1 MTRLGKNDWKDR
13 LFASLVYLI
22 PLYYVLEFGGFL
34 FNQFPI
40 LQLITIPLIPLIY
53 LYSIIPFARF
63 IIFIAL
69 FSFVIRNSKFSH
81 FLRYNA
87 MQAILID
94 ILLILVNLIIG
105 ILAGGIGGL
114 FIETLYNVIFLGTLA
129 ACGYSIYQSAT
140 GKYAELP
147 GISEAAYSQVPF

>member
-1 MTRLGKNDWKDR
+1 MTRLGSNDWKDR

-40 LQLITIPLIPLIY
+40 LQLITIPLMPLIY

-105 ILAGGIGGL
+105 ILAGGIVGL

>member
-1 MTRLGKNDWKDR
+1 MTRLGSNDWKDR

>member
-1 MTRLGKNDWKDR
+1 MTRLGSSDWKDK
-13 LFASLVYLI
+13 LFSTLVYLI

-34 FNQFPI
+34 FNQFPF
-40 LQLITIPLIPLIY
+40 LRLITIPLIPLIY
-53 LYSIIPFARF
+53 LYSLIPFARF

-69 FSFVIRNSKFSH
+69 FALVIRNSNLSH

-94 ILLILVNLIIG
+94 ILLILVNLIVG

-114 FIETLYNVIFLGTLA
+114 FMETLYNMIFLGTLV
-129 ACGYSIYQSAT
+129 ACVYCMFQSVT

>member
-1 MTRLGKNDWKDR
+1 MTLLRSNDWKDR

-22 PLYYVLEFGGFL
+22 PLYYVLEFRGFL